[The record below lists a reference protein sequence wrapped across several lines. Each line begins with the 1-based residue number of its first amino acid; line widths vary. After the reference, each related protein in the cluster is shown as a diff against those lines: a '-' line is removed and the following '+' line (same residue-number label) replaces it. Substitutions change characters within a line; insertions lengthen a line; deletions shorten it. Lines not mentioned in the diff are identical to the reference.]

1 MTVIRVEASGSYDV
15 TVECGI
21 INRVG
26 QEAAKLF
33 KPCRAVIVSGEKVFP
48 IYGEAVA
55 KSLESA
61 GFEVLSFIH
70 KSGEGAK
77 NLEVY
82 GELQNFLCENRI
94 SRSDVLFALG
104 GGVTGDLTGFAAATY
119 QRGMAFVQIPTTL
132 LAMVDSSVG
141 GKTAINLAAAKNQVG
156 CFYQPK
162 AVFCDPEV
170 LKTLSAEDYRCGCA
184 EVIKYGVLGNAE
196 FFAEIEETDIRKQE
210 EHVISTC
217 VEMKRDIVKVD
228 EFDNGLRRLLNLGH
242 TIGHAVEK
250 CSEFEI
256 NHGDAVAMG
265 LAAIMRGAAERGICS
280 PEDCYRV
287 IDVLKKYNLPTEL
300 CFGSHELFEAC
311 KVDKKISG
319 GRMHLIV
326 PEEIGKCR
334 IIPIEIDEIQSWL
347 N

>member
-1 MTVIRVEASGSYDV
+1 MSRIHIAASEHYDV
-15 TVECGI
+15 VIERGLLH
-21 INRVG
+21 RVG
-26 QEAAKLF
+26 EESAKLMR
-33 KPCRAVIVSGEKVFP
+33 PCKAVIVSEEKIFTL
-48 IYGEAVA
+48 YGAA
-55 KSLESA
+55 LKDSLQRS
-61 GFEVLSFIH
+61 GFEVVSFLH
-70 KSGEGAK
+70 EGGEEAKGLAVFGA
-77 NLEVY
+77 
-82 GELQNFLCENRI
+82 LQSFLCENHF
-94 SRSDVLFALG
+94 SRSDAIFALG
-104 GGVTGDLTGFAAATY
+104 GGVTGDLAGFAAATY
-119 QRGMAFVQIPTTL
+119 QRGIAFVQVPTTL
-132 LAMVDSSVG
+132 LAAVDSSVG
-141 GKTAINLAAAKNQVG
+141 GKTAVNLPEAKNQVG

-217 VEMKRDIVKVD
+217 IEMKRDIVKVD

-280 PEDCYRV
+280 AEDCGRV